1 MNRGLSRQTIFHTN
15 EHRELFL
22 NLLADIHQR
31 FGVQIH
37 AYCLMDNHYHLLLY
51 TPKSNLSRAMRHLDG
66 VYTQR
71 FNKSQKRDGPL
82 FRGRYK
88 SILIDADNYLL
99 QVSRYI
105 HLNPVEANI
114 VELPQEYHWSSCRF
128 FLDSTGAPSWLYL
141 EHTLAQL

>member
-1 MNRGLSRQTIFHTN
+1 MNGGLNRQTIFHTD

-31 FGVQIH
+31 FSIQIH
-37 AYCLMDNHYHLLLY
+37 AYCLMGNHYHLLLH
-51 TPKSNLSRAMRHLDG
+51 TPNSNLSRAMRHLDG

-71 FNKSQKRDGPL
+71 FNKCQKSDGPL

-99 QVSRYI
+99 QENQNLKFHINHFQIAYW
-105 HLNPVEANI
+105 H
-114 VELPQEYHWSSCRF
+114 
-128 FLDSTGAPSWLYL
+128 FLERL
-141 EHTLAQL
+141 